1 MANCETQQTL
11 TRILAAAG
19 FSVDAATAWHDAAPN
34 ETTTFASDCHA
45 YSDFWLKSARLIAR
59 LPTAAHRNE
68 PEHAA
73 ATEILETARR
83 ARTRF
88 LHAHVEAVYDILTDR
103 RSRGLRVQQLAA
115 AAADVVPG
123 LVPGSQDIAA
133 EDGRLQRD
141 RSGAEIDQG
150 LFVSAVLANPRTGRS
165 EERRVGKEC

>member
-59 LPTAAHRNE
+59 LPTAANRNE

-73 ATEILETARR
+73 ATAILETAGLGC
-83 ARTRF
+83 TRL
-88 LHAHVEAVYDILTDR
+88 LHAHVDAVYDILTYR

-115 AAADVVPG
+115 PAAIACPG
-123 LVPGSQDIAA
+123 
-133 EDGRLQRD
+133 
-141 RSGAEIDQG
+141 
-150 LFVSAVLANPRTGRS
+150 
-165 EERRVGKEC
+165 